1 MADGAFGLSKE
12 LAEETAPVWEK
23 VKGLVTPL
31 EWPEQARL
39 ISEIN
44 ALKKQRDAVILAHN
58 YMTPE
63 IFHGVGDY
71 VGDSLARSACSCCV
85 SPAAVRTAFR

>member
-31 EWPEQARL
+31 EWPEQAKL
-39 ISEIN
+39 ISEI
-44 ALKKQRDAVILAHN
+44 RMMTWAH
-58 YMTPE
+58 
-63 IFHGVGDY
+63 
-71 VGDSLARSACSCCV
+71 
-85 SPAAVRTAFR
+85 

>member
-31 EWPEQARL
+31 EWPEQAKL

-44 ALKKQRDAVILAHN
+44 ALKKTRDA
-58 YMTPE
+58 
-63 IFHGVGDY
+63 
-71 VGDSLARSACSCCV
+71 RSGFPTSG
-85 SPAAVRTAFR
+85 PPPGPP